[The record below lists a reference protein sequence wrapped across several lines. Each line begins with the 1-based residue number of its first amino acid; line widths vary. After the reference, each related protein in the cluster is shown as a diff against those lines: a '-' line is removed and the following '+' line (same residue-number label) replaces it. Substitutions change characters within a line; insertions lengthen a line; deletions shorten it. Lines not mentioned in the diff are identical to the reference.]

1 MSVYQSFDVRAA
13 LRVARD
19 RQSGLSQ
26 QSQKSQAAPVAG
38 GEFGGEGREGSLH
51 RPEDHLVTAL
61 PAARSA
67 ASSLTNQG
75 VGAPEDCAI
84 ADLTELERDM
94 FEERA
99 AIIEF
104 DGGLDREEAER
115 IALQCIWAARLQSHG
130 STGPF

>member
-1 MSVYQSFDVRAA
+1 MSTYQSFDVRAA
-13 LRVARD
+13 HRVARD

-26 QSQKSQAAPVAG
+26 QSQKSQAPPVAG
-38 GEFGGEGREGSLH
+38 GEFGGEGREESLH
-51 RPEDHLVTAL
+51 RPEDHLVTAV

-67 ASSLTNQG
+67 ASSWTDQG
-75 VGAPEDCAI
+75 AGTPDDYAI
-84 ADLTELERDM
+84 ADLTGLERDM

-104 DGGLDREEAER
+104 DGDLDREEAER
-115 IALQCIWAARLQSHG
+115 MALRCSWDARVLNDG